1 MPVLAAAAATTTDA
15 RQRREVNRSRRPP
28 ARLEISRDAR
38 ALLRGG
44 SGRGCWFVVSS
55 RARWVLC
62 RIPNA
67 IVQSKCW
74 AARSIMLD
82 SANPFLAL
90 RSGDISGIINPC
102 FSNERSLRFACA
114 PQSPVATEC
123 DPLSPDLLVEG
134 KASRPAISQSHHLR
148 PQTPANAGR
157 LRAKQVRGGPARARA
172 ISLVQR
178 RRISRAWRTT
188 LPTVLSSKK
197 RSRLGWRSSPENHQ
211 YRLLVRQT
219 LELPKQCLQGLF
231 LLPLRTEIRQR
242 RPRRSR

>member
-1 MPVLAAAAATTTDA
+1 MPVPAAAAATTTDA

-38 ALLRGG
+38 ALQRGG

-82 SANPFLAL
+82 GANPFLAL
-90 RSGDISGIINPC
+90 RCGDISGIINPC

-114 PQSPVATEC
+114 PQSPVATGC

-134 KASRPAISQSHHLR
+134 KASRPAISQLATTHRRDQATICALKPR
-148 PQTPANAGR
+148 LTRAFEGEAG
-157 LRAKQVRGGPARARA
+157 
-172 ISLVQR
+172 S
-178 RRISRAWRTT
+178 
-188 LPTVLSSKK
+188 
-197 RSRLGWRSSPENHQ
+197 
-211 YRLLVRQT
+211 
-219 LELPKQCLQGLF
+219 
-231 LLPLRTEIRQR
+231 
-242 RPRRSR
+242 RRSGEGSGNLLGAAQEDLAGVADDLADRVEQQEAQPFGLAV